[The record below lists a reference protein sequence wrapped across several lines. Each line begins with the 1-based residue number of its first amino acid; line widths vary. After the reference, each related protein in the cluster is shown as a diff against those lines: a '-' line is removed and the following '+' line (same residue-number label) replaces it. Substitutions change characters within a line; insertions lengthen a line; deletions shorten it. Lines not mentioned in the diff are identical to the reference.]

1 MSYIGNNLQVAYPSY
16 RIIDDISGGFNGV
29 LTTFALTVAGSTPV
43 PFPIN
48 PQQCLISVNS
58 VIQKPD
64 STGASGFKLT
74 GSNIVFATAPTAGWT
89 FFGTVLAGAD
99 YVNVGANFPAGTAAV
114 PSVTFDESTGTG
126 LFLASANVLGIAT
139 SGVQQLTVDS
149 VGRFLIGTSSDSGGA
164 LLQVN
169 GDRVRVGTAK
179 TPASATATGTTGE
192 ICWDANYIYVCTATN
207 TWKRAG
213 IATW

>member
-1 MSYIGNNLQVAYPSY
+1 MAYLGNDLQVAYPSY
-16 RIIDDISGGFNGV
+16 RVIDDISSGFNGV
-29 LTTFALTVAGSTPV
+29 LTTFALTISGSTPV

-64 STGASGFKLT
+64 STGASGFTLT
-74 GSNIVFATAPTAGWT
+74 GGNIVFATAPTAGWS
-89 FFGTVLAGAD
+89 FFGTILAGAD
-99 YVNVGANFPAGTAAV
+99 YVNVGANFPSGTSAV
-114 PSVTFDESTGTG
+114 PSVTFEQSTGTG
-126 LFLASANVLGIAT
+126 LFLAASNVLGIAT
-139 SGVQQLTVDS
+139 SGVQRLAVDS
-149 VGRFLIGTSSDSGGA
+149 DGRFLIGTSSDSGGA